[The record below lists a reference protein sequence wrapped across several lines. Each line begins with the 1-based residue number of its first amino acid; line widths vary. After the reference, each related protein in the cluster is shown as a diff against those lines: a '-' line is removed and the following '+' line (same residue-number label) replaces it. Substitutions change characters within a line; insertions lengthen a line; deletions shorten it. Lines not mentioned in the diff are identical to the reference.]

1 MLGQIDVNK
10 SMQKKEYDEKMD
22 HLCGL
27 GSCSGRVRRNRFQSW
42 SYLRDWMRRERER

>member
-22 HLCGL
+22 HLE
-27 GSCSGRVRRNRFQSW
+27 VRFGELQLFWKDFS
-42 SYLRDWMRRERER
+42 

>member
-22 HLCGL
+22 QLEVRFGELQRACKDKQIPVMVVFEGL
-27 GSCSGRVRRNRFQSW
+27 
-42 SYLRDWMRRERER
+42 ERER